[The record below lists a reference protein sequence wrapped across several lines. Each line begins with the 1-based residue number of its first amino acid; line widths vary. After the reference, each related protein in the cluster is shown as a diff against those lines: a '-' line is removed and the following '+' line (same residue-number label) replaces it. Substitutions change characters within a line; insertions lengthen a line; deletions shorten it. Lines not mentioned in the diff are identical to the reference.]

1 MTHTNRTLPQQ
12 SARSAVQ
19 RRRESNVSDAVTAA
33 YIRDIS
39 ERRRPSRV
47 RSRPMKPCGAGAAA

>member
-12 SARSAVQ
+12 AARSAVQ
-19 RRRESNVSDAVTAA
+19 LRRESNVSDAVTAA

-47 RSRPMKPCGAGAAA
+47 RSKRMKPCSAAA